1 MQKCVKAGV
10 YVTIESFI
18 QRLLH
23 VLCVRVVVVIVAG
36 LLSLN
41 QSEFDAFDSFA
52 LW

>member
-18 QRLLH
+18 QHLLH
-23 VLCVRVVVVIVAG
+23 VLCIRVVVMILAG

-41 QSEFDAFDSFA
+41 QREFDTFDSFA